1 MTDSIIRSL
10 AAGRSLASVSSGWR
24 VVQAWKF
31 STTQIHS
38 VSFKWALHFVASQV
52 TQLDLRFSFE
62 SNRVPFV
69 VWEICWIAHSH
80 DQNSVFW
87 DMLVIIAPLGLPP
100 VLRWPLLVSS
110 SQQLTDLVITNH
122 NILWKSQRRVSDYLV
137 TQRRM
142 VVTFMPDQ
150 PAFSQPKTRQKF
162 SWTPGKQLFANTTCG
177 WLQAIFF

>member
-1 MTDSIIRSL
+1 MSSSL
-10 AAGRSLASVSSGWR
+10 CCQSSDTAWLAFFF
-24 VVQAWKF
+24 WKQPCAF
-31 STTQIHS
+31 CCLRNLLNC
-38 VSFKWALHFVASQV
+38 SFPWPEF
-52 TQLDLRFSFE
+52 
-62 SNRVPFV
+62 
-69 VWEICWIAHSH
+69 
-80 DQNSVFW
+80 SVFW

-177 WLQAIFF
+177 WLQAIFLIFSLVGFWPFTDDFNPLETFKS